1 MAMSIVGM
9 DLHSNNDETM
19 VKSWSIRSG
28 FFEDGENTQQQQRQ
42 EIQKK
47 KKKIEED
54 RPPPNITFTVDTLK
68 ELCCSIDLSISQ
80 RQQRIYL
87 QQKKCQPLIKHFD
100 NVRNQRRNHHRL
112 VIPHNNMPRV

>member
-1 MAMSIVGM
+1 MEIFLLIDYTLSSRG
-9 DLHSNNDETM
+9 DSNVDYS
-19 VKSWSIRSG
+19 KL
-28 FFEDGENTQQQQRQ
+28 DGENTQHHGTTTGNPKKK
-42 EIQKK
+42 KK

-87 QQKKCQPLIKHFD
+87 QQQKCQPLIKHFD